1 MLVKQPAKEVVWRWL
16 AYSFQPI
23 SDNPQND
30 CHMIVVPQKD
40 WAESSELTK
49 LIDIGVKLRWITALR
64 NLRSDVTAFNSCQK
78 FIQFG
83 YGETLR
89 NMFSFRVWFLVF
101 DEVLFIQKDGK
112 EISFCYC
119 ALPFHCPF
127 SELSVSLQWPVKTKP
142 SCFRKAHLSKIH
154 NFPLNFRNT
163 CR

>member
-16 AYSFQPI
+16 EYSFQPI

-40 WAESSELTK
+40 WGESSELTK

-64 NLRSDVTAFNSCQK
+64 NLRSDVIDFNSCQK

-89 NMFSFRVWFLVF
+89 NMFSFRVWFFVF
-101 DEVLFIQKDGK
+101 DEALFIEGWKRNIVLLLRTP
-112 EISFCYC
+112 IS
-119 ALPFHCPF
+119 LPFLRAFREFTVTCKDETLMFPQ
-127 SELSVSLQWPVKTKP
+127 SSPLQDT
-142 SCFRKAHLSKIH
+142 
-154 NFPLNFRNT
+154 
-163 CR
+163 